1 MAANKQNSAPAGA
14 AATALI
20 IFFLPTDFLPS
31 EPGAHPLNLLKRFR
45 SRFTLT
51 SFRRLDLIG
60 VVLMLAASILLVFAL
75 EEAGTRYAWGSVP
88 IIVTLVVAVGCW
100 VGFVG
105 WEIGLERWKG
115 WKAEPIFPM
124 RLLKDRILVGMLLCV
139 FLLLPSASP
148 IFIISLFSFIF
159 L

>member
-1 MAANKQNSAPAGA
+1 MVANKPNSAPAGA

-20 IFFLPTDFLPS
+20 VFFLPSDFFPL
-31 EPGAHPLNLLKRFR
+31 EPGAHPSNLLKRFR
-45 SRFTLT
+45 ARFTIT
-51 SFRRLDLIG
+51 AFRRLDIIG

-75 EEAGTRYAWGSVP
+75 EEAGTRYAWRSVP

-139 FLLLPSASP
+139 FLLFSSSSFAILFSL
-148 IFIISLFSFIF
+148 ISL
-159 L
+159 